1 MAYLSRPAKVD
12 GPINPGTVVAYNGA
26 GQVTTASSALV
37 PPLGVAVTNT
47 NAAGDDI
54 AVVTDSGDG
63 RLVRTQQVGA
73 TAIAIGDRVMA
84 DVGGVTAFD
93 PTALGIAGDVI
104 HSCGI
109 ARSASTNP
117 GDGLEIYV
125 TFDSVVR
132 L

>member
-1 MAYLSRPAKVD
+1 MAYLSHPAKAD

-63 RLVRTQQVGA
+63 RLVRTQQV
-73 TAIAIGDRVMA
+73 
-84 DVGGVTAFD
+84 D
-93 PTALGIAGDVI
+93 PTALGVAGDVI

>member
-1 MAYLSRPAKVD
+1 MAYLSRPATAD
-12 GPINPGTVVAYNGA
+12 SAINPGVVVADNGA
-26 GQVTTASSALV
+26 GQVTAAASALI
-37 PPLGVAVTNT
+37 PPLGVAATGSNT
-47 NAAGDDI
+47 SGDEI
-54 AVVTDSGDG
+54 AIVTDSGDG
-63 RLVRTQQVGA
+63 RLVFSVQVGA
-73 TAIAIGDRVMA
+73 AAINIGDRVMA
-84 DVGGVTAFD
+84 NTGGVSLFD

-104 HSCGI
+104 YSCGI

>member
-1 MAYLSRPAKVD
+1 MAYLSRPATADSK
-12 GPINPGTVVAYNGA
+12 ISPGVVVADNGA
-26 GQVTTASSALV
+26 GQVTAASSALI
-37 PPLGVAVTNT
+37 PPLGVAATLA
-47 NAAGDDI
+47 NAAGDEI
-54 AVVTDSGDG
+54 AIVTDSGDG
-63 RLVRTQQVGA
+63 RLVLTQQAGVA
-73 TAIAIGDRVMA
+73 AIAIGDRVMA
-84 DVGGVTAFD
+84 DVGGVVKFD
-93 PTALGIAGDVI
+93 PTALGVAGDVI